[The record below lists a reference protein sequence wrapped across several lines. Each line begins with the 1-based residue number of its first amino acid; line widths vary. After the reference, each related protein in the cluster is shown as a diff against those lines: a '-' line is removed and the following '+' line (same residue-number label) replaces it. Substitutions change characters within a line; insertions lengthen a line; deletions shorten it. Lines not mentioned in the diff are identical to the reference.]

1 MKSSPLFYGPFRV
14 VFLKHREGVFVS
26 CPNFPGCHS
35 HGATVEEA
43 QENHVATM
51 NRWLDCIDIYPD
63 DIRRSQRDRKRC
75 NRTDAQ
81 DAQMHAHAVKVL
93 RRKGLQNLDHLC
105 VVKALQK
112 VGYENNFFLEDNE
125 PENNLILI
133 LMNDEN
139 GRVVV
144 VPRASPVENYMM
156 AAIVRA
162 AGLTLEG
169 FKKLL

>member
-1 MKSSPLFYGPFRV
+1 
-14 VFLKHREGVFVS
+14 
-26 CPNFPGCHS
+26 
-35 HGATVEEA
+35 
-43 QENHVATM
+43 
-51 NRWLDCIDIYPD
+51 
-63 DIRRSQRDRKRC
+63 
-75 NRTDAQ
+75 
-81 DAQMHAHAVKVL
+81 MHAHAVKVL